1 MGHPVGPLVTL
12 DEIGKSV
19 IKSLLLQIHQSN
31 RNVVLLCG
39 ERIESKKNIVFTS
52 GDGKNHEWRRP
63 RVVFGVPTSENN
75 VFALLKQ
82 AQ

>member
-1 MGHPVGPLVTL
+1 MPNAILSSARVYFVAVKGLGA
-12 DEIGKSV
+12 IGD
-19 IKSLLLQIHQSN
+19 
-31 RNVVLLCG
+31 NVVLLLCG
-39 ERIESKKNIVFTS
+39 ERRVKNIVFTS
-52 GDGKNHEWRRP
+52 GDGKNHEWRMP

>member
-1 MGHPVGPLVTL
+1 MYTKKIQAMML
-12 DEIGKSV
+12 
-19 IKSLLLQIHQSN
+19 N
-31 RNVVLLCG
+31 NVVLLCG
-39 ERIESKKNIVFTS
+39 ERRVKNIVFTS
-52 GDGKNHEWRRP
+52 GDGKNNEWRRP